1 MKKNIIILISLLIAA
16 TSCIERNP
24 GHFQDICGVYFN
36 NTSGSMLV
44 TDSLDVTFVYTA
56 GNKMEIPVK
65 VQLLGRASQDDRP
78 MEISVSSDN
87 AVEGVDFV
95 LPQQPVLQAGAS
107 SMDYVVTLMRTEA
120 LKSEKKMICLQVH
133 SNEYFDLPITHI
145 VQYADTV
152 STLEYRIYFSDMFTK
167 APAAWDANLIGTFT
181 QQKFEL
187 ICKVL
192 DIDPAAF
199 NDPSVITLAKLLY
212 ISTEMSAYV
221 EEQVKKKNAGEPY
234 DQEAFDK
241 ETGEPLK
248 FRK

>member
-65 VQLLGRASQDDRP
+65 VQLLGSASQDDRP
-78 MEISVSSDN
+78 VEISVSSDN

-120 LKSEKKMICLQVH
+120 LKSEKKMICLRSMQMII
-133 SNEYFDLPITHI
+133 SIFRLRRWC
-145 VQYADTV
+145 
-152 STLEYRIYFSDMFTK
+152 STR
-167 APAAWDANLIGTFT
+167 T
-181 QQKFEL
+181 QSRL
-187 ICKVL
+187 C
-192 DIDPAAF
+192 
-199 NDPSVITLAKLLY
+199 STGY
-212 ISTEMSAYV
+212 ISRICSPKLRLHGMQT
-221 EEQVKKKNAGEPY
+221 
-234 DQEAFDK
+234 
-241 ETGEPLK
+241 
-248 FRK
+248 